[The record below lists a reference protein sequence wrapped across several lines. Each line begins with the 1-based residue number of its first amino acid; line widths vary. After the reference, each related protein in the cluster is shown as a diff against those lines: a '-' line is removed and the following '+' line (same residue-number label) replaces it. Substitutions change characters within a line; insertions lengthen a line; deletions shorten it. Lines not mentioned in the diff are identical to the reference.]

1 MAYTGYTGVFN
12 TTQNPTELN
21 KRSFAQQLVRRFP
34 NGSAP
39 LWGLTSMVKSGRKT
53 AVSSTHGYFSKTME
67 FLQLTFAT
75 SPGVTQAAGITTLV
89 TDSTVGIVP
98 NQVFYNPTTQELIR
112 VVSVT
117 NATTLEVIRGAGRIA
132 ADDIL
137 AADVLLNVGTAH
149 AEGSARPTERRL
161 KSVYVQNFTQ
171 IFRNAWAVTDT
182 ARASLAELGKY
193 NNVAENKQDC
203 MLFHSVDMETAL
215 IWGQPKMDTTGA
227 QPMHMTQGIIDSIA
241 QYAPANII
249 PAGAT
254 TNWGQ
259 LVDMFEVAYQ
269 TSTSAS
275 DATMRVGLCGNEA
288 IKVINEIGRKTGQI
302 NMTFKET
309 SFGMAFTQFKFHK
322 GTVNF
327 IEHPLFNGLGAQVS
341 NSLLLVD
348 IPAVSLAYMQGRD
361 AHPENYGVGGT
372 NQQGAGI
379 DAVGGSVTSEFAVE
393 NLNPMG
399 CAYIT
404 GLTAGAAEA

>member
-1 MAYTGYTGVFN
+1 MSYTGYTGVFN
-12 TTQNPTELN
+12 TTQNPPELN

-67 FLQLTFAT
+67 FLQLTFVGA
-75 SPGVTQAAGITTLV
+75 GTQAAGITALTV
-89 TDSTVGIVP
+89 VSSVGIVP
-98 NQVFYNPTTQELIR
+98 NQVFWNPTTNELIR
-112 VVSVT
+112 VVSVAS
-117 NATTLEVIRGAGRIA
+117 ATSINVIRGAGRVA
-132 ADDIL
+132 AGNIL
-137 AADVLLNVGTAH
+137 ATDVMLNVGTAH
-149 AEGSARPTERRL
+149 PEGSARPTERRL
-161 KSVYVQNFTQ
+161 KTVYVQNFTQ

-215 IWGQPKMDTTGA
+215 IWGQPKMDTTGS
-227 QPMHMTQGIIDSIA
+227 QPMHMTQGIVDSIS
-241 QYAPANII
+241 QYAPSNII

-254 TNWGQ
+254 THWGQ
-259 LVDMFEVAYQ
+259 LIDMFEVAYQ
-269 TSTSAS
+269 VSTSAS
-275 DATMRVGLCGNEA
+275 DSTMRVGLCGQKA
-288 IKVINEIGRKTGQI
+288 LKVINEIGRKSGEI

-309 SFGMAFTQFKFHK
+309 AFGMAFTQFKFHK

-327 IEHPLFNGLGAQVS
+327 IEHPLMNAMSPAVS
-341 NSLLLVD
+341 ASLLLVD

-361 AHPENYGVGGT
+361 AFPETYGVGGT

-404 GLTAGAAEA
+404 GLTAGAVEP